1 MHAKISFLCNA
12 KTTLIRR
19 RFGTQGMDGGAY
31 AVAEDRCRIYY
42 YDAHV
47 KTGIGPLPPKKLPRS
62 WSIHHRYNTE
72 AWLSAAI
79 QHGHPWRVRT
89 QAEADVILVGATF
102 AQACIA
108 DKKFYA
114 RNLWQHVL
122 RDAFLWPVDG
132 GRGIGDMSAKRAA
145 ELASDNTADWGPPKA
160 FSMQYPNCPPWV
172 DNNRTAYFPRD
183 AMLLTEFTVSG
194 IDARGGSIIT
204 PFVVSQPTWL
214 VSSRESSVSSAQEDL
229 AVPGSDVLRAP
240 LAWKARKLLLFVGH
254 LPKVGI
260 SPSRYQIW
268 RQVRRDPRVTTKSH
282 SGNCTIGSY
291 RECEHSKVWL
301 RAQPTSYFVSRC
313 WPYCKNDKRLSCA
326 ASALLSPLQNYEL
339 MRKDCL
345 RHKPRHS
352 HGNLS
357 AEVSADLHRD
367 ASLRWTDSEYYAQA
381 MGHRFCLIVH
391 GDLAGTPK
399 IGEAVNIGSAG
410 GCFPIFVVKLK
421 MGKRGMST
429 EEALASAVRH
439 SYPYSRW
446 LDYCRIG
453 FFVPEHHATR
463 NMHAVL
469 DALEGLQESELLQKR
484 RALRQVHHAFAFR
497 PNCSLPMAPCATDY
511 ILAELCAAA
520 GRLKLNNNMTVRSI
534 PVAGSSE
541 GSGQGLKRCLLL

>member
-1 MHAKISFLCNA
+1 
-12 KTTLIRR
+12 
-19 RFGTQGMDGGAY
+19 MDGAH
-31 AVAEDRCRIYY
+31 AVADDRCRIYY

-72 AWLSAAI
+72 AWLAAAM

-313 WPYCKNDKRLSCA
+313 WPYCKPEERQEAQLRGVCA
-326 ASALLSPLQNYEL
+326 ALPAA
-339 MRKDCL
+339 KL
-345 RHKPRHS
+345 R
-352 HGNLS
+352 
-357 AEVSADLHRD
+357 VD
-367 ASLRWTDSEYYAQA
+367 AQGLPAAQA
-381 MGHRFCLIVH
+381 SS
-391 GDLAGTPK
+391 LA
-399 IGEAVNIGSAG
+399 
-410 GCFPIFVVKLK
+410 
-421 MGKRGMST
+421 
-429 EEALASAVRH
+429 
-439 SYPYSRW
+439 W
-446 LDYCRIG
+446 Q
-453 FFVPEHHATR
+453 
-463 NMHAVL
+463 
-469 DALEGLQESELLQKR
+469 LER
-484 RALRQVHHAFAFR
+484 
-497 PNCSLPMAPCATDY
+497 
-511 ILAELCAAA
+511 
-520 GRLKLNNNMTVRSI
+520 
-534 PVAGSSE
+534 
-541 GSGQGLKRCLLL
+541 